1 MSNHY
6 NALLIFVLFF
16 NAGCT
21 LVDVNKKPNTKKYLL
36 QGMEDRLSPVEIN
49 NGLSSLP
56 LEQKTVEDIYTDST
70 GDYAV
75 QEVTNLRLPIIRK
88 GTTYRSDSLNDKKHF
103 DNKKVKLSIEA
114 MPLNKFINLIFS
126 KVLNVSF
133 VLDKSIEKNTQ
144 PVSLNIKE
152 QMSKDKLF
160 DMVLNILD
168 EFNVAINVEKDIFYI
183 KASTKQFVSAQGMYV
198 GSSLP
203 TTVNDNSIVYILKP
217 YYYNTQLLRYSDL
230 VKKYFLGK
238 KATLQID
245 GAERFIKIR
254 DKAKNIRKAIKFY
267 DFLDKPSMHNKNLKL
282 IKMKHMD
289 VENFISQMQPILEG
303 YGIIIS
309 KSLRRPG
316 VKFIPIKQIN
326 AFLLVSDKDSW
337 INTILLWKNKLD
349 VPSKKKMTE
358 RGFFVYKPSNR
369 KAEELVSV
377 IDRFISSRSE
387 TVSTDDNRSQA
398 QNNRNLLSKTLFSN
412 KLQVVLDKER
422 NNIIIHSTQ
431 REYLEIS
438 KMLQQLDILP
448 KQILIEVTIAEVTLR
463 DSMQFGLEWFLKTRG
478 NNYGLNL
485 SALGAG
491 SAGIAGI
498 LTSTS
503 GDFGLNFNA
512 LQTNKYVNVL
522 SNPKLLVLNN
532 HTGTINVGNQVPI
545 VSSQSTASDLGS
557 TGGQPS
563 VLQNIQYRNTG
574 IQLSVKPTINSKGYL
589 TLNINQNV
597 SNAQTNDTSDI
608 SSPLIFDRSLTT
620 DVLLKSG
627 EMVVL
632 GGLITENKSSD
643 STQLPFLGSIP
654 ILGKLF
660 STSGDSIDKTELV
673 IMVKPTILKSSQDTQ
688 VVTDILLNLIGF
700 E

>member
-1 MSNHY
+1 MSKYY
-6 NALLIFVLFF
+6 NVLLILVLFF
-16 NAGCT
+16 YTGCT

-36 QGMEDRLSPVEIN
+36 QGMEDRLSSVEIN
-49 NGLSSLP
+49 NNLSP
-56 LEQKTVEDIYTDST
+56 LALEETVEDIDRISDYT
-70 GDYAV
+70 V
-75 QEVTNLRLPIIRK
+75 QEVTNLQSPVTRK
-88 GTTYRSDSLNDKKHF
+88 RTTYQSDSLNDKNHF

-144 PVSLNIKE
+144 PISLNLKE
-152 QMSKDKLF
+152 QISKDKLF

-203 TTVNDNSIVYILKP
+203 ISVNDNSIVYLLKP
-217 YYYNTQLLRYSDL
+217 YYYNLQLLRYSDL
-230 VKKYFLGK
+230 VRKYFLGS

-245 GAERFIKIR
+245 ASERFIKIR

-282 IKMKHMD
+282 IRMKHMD
-289 VENFISQMQPILEG
+289 TEDFIKQIQPILEG
-303 YGIIIS
+303 YGILIS
-309 KSLRRPG
+309 ESLRQPG

-337 INTILLWKNKLD
+337 VNTILLWKNKLD
-349 VPSKKKMTE
+349 VPSKTKLTE

-369 KAEELVSV
+369 RAEELVSI
-377 IDRFISSRSE
+377 IDNFISSRME
-387 TVSTDDNRSQA
+387 STSSDNNGSRG
-398 QNNRNLLSKTLFSN
+398 QNNKDLLSKTLFSN
-412 KLQVVLDKER
+412 NLQVVLDAER

-438 KMLQQLDILP
+438 KMLKQLDTLP

-463 DSMQFGLEWFLKTRG
+463 DSMQFGLEWFLKTKG
-478 NNYGLNL
+478 SNYGLSL
-485 SALGAG
+485 HALGAG

-545 VSSQSTASDLGS
+545 ISSQATAGDLGG

-597 SNAQTNDTSDI
+597 SNAQANDTSKI
-608 SSPLIFDRSLTT
+608 SSPLIFDRSLST

-643 STQLPFLGSIP
+643 TTQLPFLGSIP

-673 IMVKPTILKSSQDTQ
+673 IMVKPTILRSSQDMQ
-688 VVTDILLNLIGF
+688 VVKDVLLNLIGF

>member
-1 MSNHY
+1 MNKYY
-6 NALLIFVLFF
+6 NVLLILALFF
-16 NAGCT
+16 YTGCT
-21 LVDVNKKPNTKKYLL
+21 LVNVNKKPNTKKYLL
-36 QGMEDRLSPVEIN
+36 KGIEDKLTPIEIN
-49 NGLSSLP
+49 NDVSSLS
-56 LEQKTVEDIYTDST
+56 ENQIIEDMQMDNSN
-70 GDYAV
+70 DYSNIE
-75 QEVTNLRLPIIRK
+75 EVTNLKPPVHRK
-88 GTTYRSDSLNDKKHF
+88 GTTYRNDSLNNKNYFDK
-103 DNKKVKLSIEA
+103 KKVKLSIEA
-114 MPLNKFINLIFS
+114 MPLNKFINLMFS
-126 KVLNVSF
+126 KVLNVNF

-152 QMSKDKLF
+152 QMSKNKLF

-203 TTVNDNSIVYILKP
+203 INVNDNSIVYILKP
-217 YYYNTQLLRYSDL
+217 YYYNMHLLRYSDL
-230 VKKYFLGK
+230 VRKYFLSQ
-238 KATLQID
+238 KATLKID
-245 GAERFIKIR
+245 ASERFIKIR

-267 DFLDKPSMHNKNLKL
+267 NFLDKPSMHNKNLKL
-282 IKMKHMD
+282 IKMKYMD
-289 VENFISQMQPILEG
+289 TEDFIKQIRPVLEG

-309 KSLRRPG
+309 ESLRQPG

-326 AFLLVSDKDSW
+326 AFLLISDKESW
-337 INTILLWKNKLD
+337 VNTILLWKNKLD
-349 VPSKKKMTE
+349 VPSKKKITE

-369 KAEELVSV
+369 KADELVS
-377 IDRFISSRSE
+377 IIGNFISTKSE
-387 TVSTDDNRSQA
+387 TVSLDDNRSTN
-398 QNNRNLLSKTLFSN
+398 QNRLNKTLFSDN
-412 KLQVVLDKER
+412 LQVVLDEER

-431 REYLEIS
+431 REYIEIS
-438 KMLQQLDILP
+438 KMLKQLDTLP

-478 NNYGLNL
+478 SNYGLTLN
-485 SALGAG
+485 ALGSG

-545 VSSQSTASDLGS
+545 VSSQSTASDLGT

-643 STQLPFLGSIP
+643 TTKLPFLGSIP

-673 IMVKPTILKSSQDTQ
+673 IMVKPTILRSSQDTQ
-688 VVTDILLNLIGF
+688 VITDILLNLIGF